1 MNNAI
6 YKLYDEF
13 VDPET
18 GELTDPEAFAARYA
32 EFSIS
37 REEIIENTLL
47 LYKNC
52 VSDAA
57 AIAEEIK
64 VLKERKDAI
73 ERKAERFKTDAAD
86 ALGGEKFQTAKVA
99 VAWRPSKKAS
109 VQQLESLK
117 EIYRKVKRGTTMKE
131 IICTSQAELDALSA
145 DYNGRVII
153 KFGTPLNRALIKRR
167 FIYPVVARGNSSVV
181 ARENSSVVAR
191 GNSSVVAWDNSS
203 VVAWDNSSVEAW
215 DNSSVVA
222 WDNSSVVAW
231 DNSSVEARDN
241 SSVEAWDNSSVVAW
255 DNSSVVARGNSSVV
269 ARGNSSVE
277 ARGNSSVEAREN
289 SSVVARE
296 NSSVVARG
304 NSQIVDAARNN
315 NLEFN
320 GNARIVYNP
329 PNIDEYIDFYGL
341 DATDTTVKMYKAVHF
356 YYGAYHADYDC
367 KFIYTIGD
375 IVTPD
380 NGFTNSV
387 LSSCGAGIH
396 LAHKAWAI
404 SYGANWSDLAIL
416 ECECEK
422 SDVLVPLY
430 GDGKVRARKAKV
442 LREVPLEE
450 CGLYGKII
458 AKRRANDE

>member
-153 KFGTPLNRALIKRR
+153 KFGTPLNRALVKRR
-167 FIYPVVARGNSSVV
+167 FIYPVVAWDNSSVEAWDNSSVV

-191 GNSSVVAWDNSS
+191 GNSSVVAGENSSVEARGNSSVEAWDNSS

-222 WDNSSVVAW
+222 WDNSSVVA
-231 DNSSVEARDN
+231 
-241 SSVEAWDNSSVVAW
+241 
-255 DNSSVVARGNSSVV
+255 
-269 ARGNSSVE
+269 RGNSSVE
-277 ARGNSSVEAREN
+277 AWGN

>member
-153 KFGTPLNRALIKRR
+153 KFGTPLNRALVKRR
-167 FIYPVVARGNSSVV
+167 FIYPVVAWENSSVV

-191 GNSSVVAWDNSS
+191 GNSSVVAGE
-203 VVAWDNSSVEAW
+203 NSSVEAMG
-215 DNSSVVA
+215 
-222 WDNSSVVAW
+222 
-231 DNSSVEARDN
+231 NSSVE
-241 SSVEAWDNSSVVAW
+241 AW
-255 DNSSVVARGNSSVV
+255 DNSSVVARGNSSV
-269 ARGNSSVE
+269 E
-277 ARGNSSVEAREN
+277 AWGN

>member
-153 KFGTPLNRALIKRR
+153 KFGTPLNRALVKRR
-167 FIYPVVARGNSSVV
+167 FIYPVVAWENSSVEAWDNSSVV

-191 GNSSVVAWDNSS
+191 GNSSVVAG
-203 VVAWDNSSVEAW
+203 E
-215 DNSSVVA
+215 
-222 WDNSSVVAW
+222 
-231 DNSSVEARDN
+231 NSSVEARGN

-255 DNSSVVARGNSSVV
+255 DNSSVVARGNSSV
-269 ARGNSSVE
+269 E
-277 ARGNSSVEAREN
+277 AWGN

>member
-153 KFGTPLNRALIKRR
+153 KFGTPLNRALVKRR
-167 FIYPVVARGNSSVV
+167 FIYPVVA
-181 ARENSSVVAR
+181 
-191 GNSSVVAWDNSS
+191 W
-203 VVAWDNSSVEAW
+203 
-215 DNSSVVA
+215 
-222 WDNSSVVAW
+222 
-231 DNSSVEARDN
+231 DN

-255 DNSSVVARGNSSVV
+255 DNSSVVARGNSSVE
-269 ARGNSSVE
+269 AWGNSSVV

>member
-153 KFGTPLNRALIKRR
+153 KFGTPLNRALVKRR
-167 FIYPVVARGNSSVV
+167 FIYPVVAW
-181 ARENSSVVAR
+181 E
-191 GNSSVVAWDNSS
+191 
-203 VVAWDNSSVEAW
+203 NSSVEAW

-231 DNSSVEARDN
+231 DNSSV
-241 SSVEAWDNSSVVAW
+241 
-255 DNSSVVARGNSSVV
+255 V

-277 ARGNSSVEAREN
+277 AWGN

>member
-153 KFGTPLNRALIKRR
+153 KFGTPLNRALVKRR
-167 FIYPVVARGNSSVV
+167 FIYPVVAW
-181 ARENSSVVAR
+181 E
-191 GNSSVVAWDNSS
+191 
-203 VVAWDNSSVEAW
+203 
-215 DNSSVVA
+215 
-222 WDNSSVVAW
+222 
-231 DNSSVEARDN
+231 N

-255 DNSSVVARGNSSVV
+255 DNSSVVARGNSSV
-269 ARGNSSVE
+269 E
-277 ARGNSSVEAREN
+277 AWGN

>member
-153 KFGTPLNRALIKRR
+153 KFGTPLNRALVKRR
-167 FIYPVVARGNSSVV
+167 FIYPVVA
-181 ARENSSVVAR
+181 
-191 GNSSVVAWDNSS
+191 W
-203 VVAWDNSSVEAW
+203 
-215 DNSSVVA
+215 
-222 WDNSSVVAW
+222 
-231 DNSSVEARDN
+231 
-241 SSVEAWDNSSVVAW
+241 
-255 DNSSVVARGNSSVV
+255 
-269 ARGNSSVE
+269 
-277 ARGNSSVEAREN
+277 EN

>member
-153 KFGTPLNRALIKRR
+153 KFGTPLNRALVKRR
-167 FIYPVVARGNSSVV
+167 FIYPVVAWENSSVEAWDNSSVV

-191 GNSSVVAWDNSS
+191 GNSSVVAG
-203 VVAWDNSSVEAW
+203 E
-215 DNSSVVA
+215 
-222 WDNSSVVAW
+222 
-231 DNSSVEARDN
+231 NSSVEARGN

-269 ARGNSSVE
+269 AGDNSSVV
-277 ARGNSSVEAREN
+277 ARGNSSVEAWGN

>member
-1 MNNAI
+1 VNNAI

-153 KFGTPLNRALIKRR
+153 KFGTPLNRALVKRR
-167 FIYPVVARGNSSVV
+167 FIYPVVAW
-181 ARENSSVVAR
+181 E
-191 GNSSVVAWDNSS
+191 
-203 VVAWDNSSVEAW
+203 
-215 DNSSVVA
+215 
-222 WDNSSVVAW
+222 
-231 DNSSVEARDN
+231 N

-255 DNSSVVARGNSSVV
+255 DNSSVVARGNSSVE
-269 ARGNSSVE
+269 AWGNSSVV

>member
-153 KFGTPLNRALIKRR
+153 KFGTPLNRALVKRR
-167 FIYPVVARGNSSVV
+167 FIYPVVAWENSSVEAWDNSSVEARGNSSVEAWDNSSVV

-191 GNSSVVAWDNSS
+191 GNSSVVAGENSS
-203 VVAWDNSSVEAW
+203 VEARGNSSVEAW

-222 WDNSSVVAW
+222 WD
-231 DNSSVEARDN
+231 
-241 SSVEAWDNSSVVAW
+241 
-255 DNSSVVARGNSSVV
+255 
-269 ARGNSSVE
+269 
-277 ARGNSSVEAREN
+277 
-289 SSVVARE
+289 

-430 GDGKVRARKAKV
+430 GDGKVRARKA
-442 LREVPLEE
+442 
-450 CGLYGKII
+450 
-458 AKRRANDE
+458 NT